1 MKDWRPLKK
10 TRDRKEEGRAEE
22 TRKEN
27 ERVKVVRQSQRNLQ
41 RWFDILCWQKSPALY
56 RGEQSGVAVRGI
68 AECVF
73 ESEFLVY
80 TSVTA
85 GIILLKHWHSNP
97 TSLQRHDRGVEK
109 NGIG

>member
-41 RWFDILCWQKSPALY
+41 RWFDILC
-56 RGEQSGVAVRGI
+56 
-68 AECVF
+68 
-73 ESEFLVY
+73 
-80 TSVTA
+80 
-85 GIILLKHWHSNP
+85 
-97 TSLQRHDRGVEK
+97 
-109 NGIG
+109 

>member
-1 MKDWRPLKK
+1 M
-10 TRDRKEEGRAEE
+10 
-22 TRKEN
+22 
-27 ERVKVVRQSQRNLQ
+27 
-41 RWFDILCWQKSPALY
+41 
-56 RGEQSGVAVRGI
+56 AVRGI